1 MVMWHPQGTDI
12 VSSAFYTSVHLG
24 MMPEFS
30 EKERE
35 VQGNWGTQD
44 GTGIKLQ
51 KWPNRDL
58 FLEKPPP
65 NDDY

>member
-1 MVMWHPQGTDI
+1 
-12 VSSAFYTSVHLG
+12 

-35 VQGNWGTQD
+35 VQGNWVTQD
-44 GTGIKLQ
+44 DTGIKLQ